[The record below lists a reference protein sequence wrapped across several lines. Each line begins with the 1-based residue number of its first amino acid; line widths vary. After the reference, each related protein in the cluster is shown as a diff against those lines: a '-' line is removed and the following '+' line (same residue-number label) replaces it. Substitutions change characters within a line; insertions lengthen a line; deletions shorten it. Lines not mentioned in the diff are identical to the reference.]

1 MATIP
6 TQNHGELVGNVTY
19 KYIDWYETKR

>member
-6 TQNHGELVGNVTY
+6 THNHGELVGNVTY
-19 KYIDWYETKR
+19 KYIDWYETNR